1 MESVAIPEH
10 LIKLLPVAEPG
21 IFDLVGYVISAVEG
35 NPYQSVFYNGNI
47 EVVKQGKMW
56 RGMDVLI
63 FNGWHWWTHIDHI
76 QPYVGLH
83 GRWKQIIQR
92 HEQTSRLLQRDD
104 HLGSIGMETNV
115 LSFVLKTGHDYY
127 FDNWKGLGRAN
138 EVMRLKNPVYW
149 LDITGLSQLRKD
161 AHPSSYS
168 GNHPGNDSHW
178 CLPGLPDTWNIL
190 FYSALFS

>member
-10 LIKLLPVAEPG
+10 LIKLLPVAQPG
-21 IFDLVGYVISAVEG
+21 IFDLVSYVISAVEG

-47 EVVKQGKMW
+47 EVVKEGKMW
-56 RGMDVLI
+56 RGMD
-63 FNGWHWWTHIDHI
+63 GWR
-76 QPYVGLH
+76 QMFYPA
-83 GRWKQIIQR
+83 
-92 HEQTSRLLQRDD
+92 
-104 HLGSIGMETNV
+104 
-115 LSFVLKTGHDYY
+115 VLKTDHDYY
-127 FDNWKGLGRAN
+127 FDNVCYCVVVR
-138 EVMRLKNPVYW
+138 RLKNPVYW

-168 GNHPGNDSHW
+168 GNHPGNDSQW

>member
-47 EVVKQGKMW
+47 EVVKEGKMW

-76 QPYVGLH
+76 QPYVFFGFC
-83 GRWKQIIQR
+83 
-92 HEQTSRLLQRDD
+92 LLP
-104 HLGSIGMETNV
+104 
-115 LSFVLKTGHDYY
+115 F
-127 FDNWKGLGRAN
+127 
-138 EVMRLKNPVYW
+138 
-149 LDITGLSQLRKD
+149 
-161 AHPSSYS
+161 
-168 GNHPGNDSHW
+168 
-178 CLPGLPDTWNIL
+178 
-190 FYSALFS
+190 

>member
-56 RGMDVLI
+56 RGID
-63 FNGWHWWTHIDHI
+63 GWR
-76 QPYVGLH
+76 QMFYPV
-83 GRWKQIIQR
+83 
-92 HEQTSRLLQRDD
+92 
-104 HLGSIGMETNV
+104 
-115 LSFVLKTGHDYY
+115 VLKTGHDYY
-127 FDNWKGLGRAN
+127 FDNVCYCVVVR
-138 EVMRLKNPVYW
+138 RLKNPVYW

>member
-47 EVVKQGKMW
+47 VVVKQCKI
-56 RGMDVLI
+56 GMDVLI
-63 FNGWHWWTHIDHI
+63 Y
-76 QPYVGLH
+76 PA
-83 GRWKQIIQR
+83 
-92 HEQTSRLLQRDD
+92 
-104 HLGSIGMETNV
+104 
-115 LSFVLKTGHDYY
+115 VLKTGHDYY
-127 FDNWKGLGRAN
+127 FDNVRYC
-138 EVMRLKNPVYW
+138 VVVRRLKKPVYW

-161 AHPSSYS
+161 AHLSSYS

-178 CLPGLPDTWNIL
+178 CLPGVPDTWNIL

>member
-76 QPYVGLH
+76 QPWDYMEDGN
-83 GRWKQIIQR
+83 
-92 HEQTSRLLQRDD
+92 RLYKDMNRL
-104 HLGSIGMETNV
+104 
-115 LSFVLKTGHDYY
+115 
-127 FDNWKGLGRAN
+127 WKGLGRAN

>member
-47 EVVKQGKMW
+47 VVVKQCKMW

-63 FNGWHWWTHIDHI
+63 FNVALVD
-76 QPYVGLH
+76 PYRPH
-83 GRWKQIIQR
+83 PTIHFQR
-92 HEQTSRLLQRDD
+92 R
-104 HLGSIGMETNV
+104 GMDV
-115 LSFVLKTGHDYY
+115 LIYPAVLKTGHDYY
-127 FDNWKGLGRAN
+127 FDNVRYC
-138 EVMRLKNPVYW
+138 VVVRRLKKPVYW

-161 AHPSSYS
+161 AHLSSYS

-178 CLPGLPDTWNIL
+178 CLPGVPDTWNIL